1 MQTVIISKKLII
13 VAACLF
19 FALGLIQIIDWII
32 FCNQPGID
40 SLSMPETNAK
50 YLDRLSPLLQG
61 YFRYPIVSTLACMSF
76 FLLAGL
82 LFLRLEKKLY
92 RVVAIFT
99 FVLAFWQLFSL
110 M

>member
-1 MQTVIISKKLII
+1 MIKKLII
-13 VAACLF
+13 VAACLL
-19 FALGLIQIIDWII
+19 FALGLIQVMDWII
-32 FCNQPGID
+32 FCNQPGND
-40 SLSMPETNAK
+40 ALSMSELNAK
-50 YLDRLSPLLQG
+50 HLDTFPPLLQS
-61 YFRYPIVSTLACMSF
+61 YFRYPLVSTLGCMLF

-82 LFLRLEKKLY
+82 LFLRLKKVPY